1 MKETQ
6 MQELSKYR
14 YQAVN
19 LSLAAIEGVI
29 FLLCLLP
36 GNRLYEWGRL
46 SALQVLGQGQYWRLI
61 TSVFLHAGLRHL
73 GSNLLVQV
81 LMGGAVERNLGHV
94 RYLIVF
100 LIAGI
105 CGNILSIITDLAT
118 GSDVYSVGASGA
130 IFGVMGVL
138 IIMIL
143 RGRRQ
148 IARGSSLMARAGL
161 AVLYAVYSGFA
172 TPGTDNAA
180 HIGGLLA
187 GLLLGAVFLA
197 GRSSVDLSDLR

>member
-1 MKETQ
+1 

-94 RYLIVF
+94 RYLTVI

>member
-1 MKETQ
+1 

-94 RYLIVF
+94 RYLTVF

>member
-94 RYLIVF
+94 RYLTVF

-105 CGNILSIITDLAT
+105 CGNILSIIIDLAT
-118 GSDVYSVGASGA
+118 GRDVYSVGASGA

>member
-1 MKETQ
+1 

-19 LSLAAIEGVI
+19 LSLAAIEGVL

>member
-1 MKETQ
+1 MKGTQ
-6 MQELSKYR
+6 MEELSKYR

-19 LSLAAIEGVI
+19 LSLAAAEGVI
-29 FLLCLLP
+29 FLLCLIP

-46 SALQVLGQGQYWRLI
+46 NALEVVRQGEYWRLI
-61 TSVFLHAGLRHL
+61 TSVFLHAGLQHL

-94 RYLIVF
+94 RYLVVF
-100 LIAGI
+100 LISGI
-105 CGNILSIITDLAT
+105 CGSILSILVNLRA
-118 GSDVYSVGASGA
+118 GSNVYSVGASGA

-138 IIMIL
+138 IVMIL
-143 RGRRQ
+143 RGRHQ
-148 IARGSSLMARAGL
+148 IARGSSLMMRAGL
-161 AVLYAVYSGFA
+161 AMLYAVYSGFA

-197 GRSSVDLSDLR
+197 GRSTVDLSDLR